1 MGQPLCDLSCD
12 TRDIKRPPRGGA
24 AAKNA
29 RMSRACH
36 VRQSGWEGGG
46 EGGEGEGGEGG
57 RIGFSSEPER
67 GVCVRLG
74 VLVFAQ

>member
-1 MGQPLCDLSCD
+1 MGQPLLYVSQLE
-12 TRDIKRPPRGGA
+12 TRDIMRPLRGG
-24 AAKNA
+24 AKNA
-29 RMSRACH
+29 RMFVPCSS
-36 VRQSGWEGGG
+36 VRFGGFGGGG
-46 EGGEGEGGEGG
+46 EGGEGEGG